1 MKIAI
6 EGDLKEIADLAMEV
20 QSQLNEKIMNE
31 RYDDGNGN
39 VYVRLPIEMF
49 RFIDDEKQSEFNNL
63 KNTSIIKAV
72 EYIEEIMRYRV
83 MSLD

>member
-31 RYDDGNGN
+31 RYNEGNGN

-49 RFIDDEKQSEFNNL
+49 RFRDDEKQAEFNNL
-63 KNTSIIKAV
+63 KNTSLIKAV
-72 EYIEEIMRYRV
+72 EYIEEIMRYRS